1 MSRFP
6 VVPRRFFRVELRV
19 ADTIIGSFI
28 LVLSLLEIAFRSN
41 INGWQS
47 LVVKN
52 AIVVFA
58 VFGALWGIQNISSH
72 LLQSLSRILGY
83 SMIISFIYREMGSII
98 HIFFPYWLD
107 PRINSVEL
115 ACFGWYPTEW
125 FQTIARPWL
134 NEVMMFAYVV
144 YGLLI
149 PVVAFFCFKLGKK
162 EGLERYLTQL
172 TLTNILCYVCYIFFP
187 VAGPSRGLPPW
198 HSVPMDGFLFTSL
211 VELMKTNFHLPGGAF
226 PSAHCAV
233 STVMLAAVYRNHRK
247 AGIAFSP
254 LVLLVYVSTVY
265 GRFHYV
271 TDVLGGISTGL
282 FALWAAPK
290 LQSAFGCRLIQ
301 WEFSWR
307 RALSRMFVK
316 KNVPI
321 RYLEQEEV
329 LH

>member
-1 MSRFP
+1 MSPLP
-6 VVPRRFFRVELRV
+6 VIPRRFFRLELRV
-19 ADTIIGSFI
+19 ADTIVGSFI
-28 LVLSLLEIAFRSN
+28 LVLSLLEIVFHSN
-41 INGWQS
+41 VNGWQT

-52 AIVVFA
+52 AIVLFA
-58 VFGALWGIQNISSH
+58 VFGALWGIQNISSN

-98 HIFFPYWLD
+98 HIFFPHWLD
-107 PRINSVEL
+107 PNINSVEL
-115 ACFGWYPTEW
+115 AFFGWYPTEW

-134 NEVMMFAYVV
+134 NELMMFAYVI

-149 PVVAFFCFKLGKK
+149 PVVAFFCYKMGKK
-162 EGLERYLTQL
+162 ESLERYLTQL

-187 VAGPSRGLPPW
+187 VAGPSRALPPG
-198 HSVPMDGFLFTSL
+198 HPMPMDGFLFTSL

-247 AGIAFSP
+247 AGLAFSP
-254 LVLLVYVSTVY
+254 LVLLIYVSTVY

-271 TDVLGGISTGL
+271 TDVLGGISTAL
-282 FALWAAPK
+282 FALWVAPK
-290 LQSAFGCRLIQ
+290 LQGAFGCRLVQ

-307 RALSRMFVK
+307 RELTGLFATS
-316 KNVPI
+316 NVPAPYLKEEQVI
-321 RYLEQEEV
+321 R
-329 LH
+329 